1 MANPVK
7 EKAEVVLLDAEGRG
21 INLSLFER
29 DAFQNDSGGAP
40 GKPMYKA
47 EIAYEPKDAEEI
59 ENVLA
64 DFADKV
70 WGKGAGDQF
79 LNGENGFIN
88 TFIDGDMLAKAREE
102 KGKTGD
108 AYKGKKILRVK
119 TGFNKDGAEGPGG
132 ARVYAPDLS
141 PIGIME
147 GNQADVYNGCF
158 GKIAVTMKEYKDYPR
173 RGDKGITLYLSAFQK
188 TRDGAPLRAEGGG
201 APNPFTAV
209 AGTGTGDTGG
219 GVRRRRAG

>member
-1 MANPVK
+1 MATAIK

-47 EIAYEPKDAEEI
+47 EMAYDTKDAEEI
-59 ENVLA
+59 ENTLA
-64 DFADKV
+64 DFAEKV
-70 WGKGAGDQF
+70 WGKGAGDQY
-79 LNGENGFIN
+79 LNGENGFIR
-88 TFIDGDMLAKAREE
+88 TFIEGDVLAKAREE
-102 KGKTGD
+102 KGKEGT
-108 AYKGKKILRVK
+108 AYKGKLILRVK

-132 ARVYAPDLS
+132 SRVFGPDLS
-141 PIGIME
+141 PIGEME
-147 GNQADVYNGCF
+147 GNKADVYNGCF

-188 TRDGAPLRAEGGG
+188 TRDGTPLRAEGGG
-201 APNPFTAV
+201 APNPFKAV
-209 AGTGTGDTGG
+209 ASTAPYVEGG
-219 GVRRRRAG
+219 LRRRRAG